1 MQAVWKRPKSLI
13 SLTTLF
19 SNTVLSSF
27 WAFATLLV
35 IMRWAHILKENMMIR
50 LALLLVGGMSLAIAT
65 NAPDALFSAV
75 PIVWVW
81 NFSPKLQPWHLLEL
95 EKRRETK
102 IYFSSYLT
110 VRTKSFESWKGL
122 CMSMAIKSS
131 SSRRGCNSI
140 FGRFQGPTT
149 AVEAPSSG
157 FPFHCFHYTYRHV
170 KALPFSPSPFSVQ
183 KIVCSIG

>member
-1 MQAVWKRPKSLI
+1 MVKPWKNEKCMRARWSQYFAKKLRYSTVKFAFQGIIIHFLCLSISRHHINANNCLCCMQGCLKTTKKSHF
-13 SLTTLF
+13 SNTLF

-95 EKRRETK
+95 EKRRK
-102 IYFSSYLT
+102 Q
-110 VRTKSFESWKGL
+110 KST
-122 CMSMAIKSS
+122 
-131 SSRRGCNSI
+131 
-140 FGRFQGPTT
+140 FQ
-149 AVEAPSSG
+149 V
-157 FPFHCFHYTYRHV
+157 
-170 KALPFSPSPFSVQ
+170 
-183 KIVCSIG
+183 I